1 MTINISGA
9 EPSIWLGDD
18 RPLVSAAAVS
28 LLSLILS
35 VCLLLV
41 GARQAW
47 IELSTIA
54 WSIALASTASHFW
67 YALLKTKYSLRL
79 YQFIAWRWG
88 ASTDV
93 GLRSIHQRARGMIK
107 ATFAAWLLAVMLV
120 PLCMLMFFA
129 YLYPPAI
136 TVYAVP
142 VIFSAIQ
149 STLLPHTHR
158 ELRSEIERVGNI
170 SPACEVRL

>member
-1 MTINISGA
+1 MTISISGT

-18 RPLVSAAAVS
+18 RPMMSAATVS
-28 LLSLILS
+28 SLSLILS
-35 VCLLLV
+35 ICLLFV
-41 GARQAW
+41 GARQGW

-67 YALLKTKYSLRL
+67 FALLKTKYSLRL

-88 ASTDV
+88 TSTDEN
-93 GLRSIHQRARGMIK
+93 LRSIHQRARGMIK
-107 ATFAAWLLAVMLV
+107 ATFVSWLLAAMLV

-129 YLYPPAI
+129 HLYPPAI
-136 TVYAVP
+136 AIYALP

-149 STLLPHTHR
+149 STLLPHAHR
-158 ELRSEIERVGNI
+158 GLRSEIARVGNI